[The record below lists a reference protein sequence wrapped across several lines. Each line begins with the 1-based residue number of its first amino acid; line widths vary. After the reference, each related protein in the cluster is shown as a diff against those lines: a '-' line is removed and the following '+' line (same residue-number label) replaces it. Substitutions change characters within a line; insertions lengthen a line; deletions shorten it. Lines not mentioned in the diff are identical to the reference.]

1 MPAAQDLRGKIVLI
15 TGASTGIG
23 RATADRV
30 AAAGATV
37 IGTSR
42 YAWRYPQPPNWS
54 LFQMDQT
61 SDDSVKQLIDR
72 CAACAPERQF
82 SRATQLRNPEK
93 KECVAEPQTCCILL
107 TTLYKTAWGT
117 VCLWTG
123 AVSLG

>member
-1 MPAAQDLRGKIVLI
+1 MLI

-42 YAWRYPQPPNWS
+42 YPWRYPQPPNWS

-61 SDDSVKQLIDR
+61 QDDSVKQLI
-72 CAACAPERQF
+72 
-82 SRATQLRNPEK
+82 SRYCLLCMMLIPLRK
-93 KECVAEPQTCCILL
+93 VHMISSCLQS
-107 TTLYKTAWGT
+107 AW
-117 VCLWTG
+117 
-123 AVSLG
+123 

>member
-1 MPAAQDLRGKIVLI
+1 MSHLRTLPAAQDLRGKIVLI

-42 YAWRYPQPPNWS
+42 YPWRYPQPPNWS

-61 SDDSVKQLIDR
+61 QDDSVKQLI
-72 CAACAPERQF
+72 
-82 SRATQLRNPEK
+82 SRYGLFCMMLMK
-93 KECVAEPQTCCILL
+93 
-107 TTLYKTAWGT
+107 
-117 VCLWTG
+117 
-123 AVSLG
+123 